1 MARKTDTF
9 VYLSKVDVAI
19 VTAVNSAALL
29 NKHIA
34 THCPTGGTPLDN
46 WRRSMNEV
54 RKRADGE
61 LPEDSGSDDA
71 NENEKSSEFFAAA
84 VRAVRCAYADEIC
97 RLDVP
102 SSALEVAALAH
113 HLRRPITLIRGPC
126 VTEKDNIRKPCDESS
141 DDSPGRARCFS
152 ETFGERFRDDGREG
166 FTLFWELAANV
177 PCGLPAGDFSLLLPT
192 RPKVPEGTRSVSRS
206 YGSLTN
212 PCVNNAFVEKEAPD
226 FPSYDSDDSF
236 ASYDETNA
244 SVTSDL
250 FRDDLSRGDTDTD
263 DDDDDASDVSVDDL
277 VRGHLEREASRQ
289 KKSDHWSDATPNGS
303 EAEASDFSDPDVSDN
318 NNSLWNSDSERSF
331 MGSESDVSGDGDAD
345 GQYDSREPRVPSFMR

>member
-1 MARKTDTF
+1 VLGLSPNPASTFCRLSARNYSRNMARKTDTF

-19 VTAVNSAALL
+19 VTAVNGAALL

-54 RKRADGE
+54 GKRAEGE

-141 DDSPGRARCFS
+141 DDSPWRARCFS
-152 ETFGERFRDDGREG
+152 ETFGERFRDDGQEG

-192 RPKVPEGTRSVSRS
+192 RPKVPE
-206 YGSLTN
+206 
-212 PCVNNAFVEKEAPD
+212 AFPE
-226 FPSYDSDDSF
+226 
-236 ASYDETNA
+236 
-244 SVTSDL
+244 VT
-250 FRDDLSRGDTDTD
+250 
-263 DDDDDASDVSVDDL
+263 A
-277 VRGHLEREASRQ
+277 H
-289 KKSDHWSDATPNGS
+289 
-303 EAEASDFSDPDVSDN
+303 
-318 NNSLWNSDSERSF
+318 
-331 MGSESDVSGDGDAD
+331 
-345 GQYDSREPRVPSFMR
+345 